1 MLTLYM
7 PYLRAR
13 FSSLL
18 RDRFPYLQD
27 QRGIEML
34 EWILIAGVVTGVAIV
49 VYGVLQG
56 NLQNTINTITGKID
70 TAAQ

>member
-1 MLTLYM
+1 MNNATVYVVLTVVLGV
-7 PYLRAR
+7 
-13 FSSLL
+13 
-18 RDRFPYLQD
+18 RFPYLQD

-34 EWILIAGVVTGVAIV
+34 EWILIGGIVTGVAII

>member
-1 MLTLYM
+1 MLKLYM
-7 PYLRAR
+7 PYLR
-13 FSSLL
+13 SYLGV
-18 RDRFPYLQD
+18 RFPYLRNE
-27 QRGIEML
+27 RGIEML
-34 EWILIAGVVTGVAIV
+34 EWILIAGVVTGVAII

>member
-1 MLTLYM
+1 MLHPYM
-7 PYLRAR
+7 SYLR
-13 FSSLL
+13 SYLGV
-18 RDRFPYLQD
+18 RFPYLQNE
-27 QRGIEML
+27 RGIEML

>member
-1 MLTLYM
+1 
-7 PYLRAR
+7 
-13 FSSLL
+13 
-18 RDRFPYLQD
+18 
-27 QRGIEML
+27 ML

-70 TAAQ
+70 TAATN

>member
-1 MLTLYM
+1 MLRIYM
-7 PYLRAR
+7 SYLR
-13 FSSLL
+13 SYLG
-18 RDRFPYLQD
+18 DRFPYLQD

-56 NLQNTINTITGKID
+56 NLGNTVNNIVTTID